1 MNMFNHMLIQTHES
15 SLWTPNMEEWIVM
28 LLSLNAGIM
37 MVRLLGAEKT
47 CDCKEKYEDLLDDK
61 DEDYNRLVEEFNNN
75 DGKHVDDYNKLLED
89 NQELEAHVANLEE
102 QLDEKSE
109 RAAHFRK
116 RVYRLESRLARN
128 RKPQLE

>member
-116 RVYRLESRLARN
+116 RVYRLGSRLARN

>member
-1 MNMFNHMLIQTHES
+1 
-15 SLWTPNMEEWIVM
+15 MEEWIVM

-116 RVYRLESRLARN
+116 RVYRLGSRLARN